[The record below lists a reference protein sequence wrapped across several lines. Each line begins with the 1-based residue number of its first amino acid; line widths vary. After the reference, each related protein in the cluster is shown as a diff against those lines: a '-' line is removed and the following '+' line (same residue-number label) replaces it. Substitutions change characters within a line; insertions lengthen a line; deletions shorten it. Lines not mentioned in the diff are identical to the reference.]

1 MMILDIFRKGKR
13 GKARRNRSGRYV
25 LPRVVGLIGFVCHFF
40 FTRGASPILNSILL
54 FLVELALTCFGLVLL
69 PVVSARPRL
78 RRLVQ
83 WSIHV
88 EMQAHGC
95 PLCLRRLANQN
106 NYVFFCTRSRSFS
119 LSLSISQSLYL
130 SSSLTVISLFA
141 VFFCCMSSLCRETF
155 IVWSVD
161 SSCLRTIILF
171 SICASV
177 FTFQNNCNY
186 KTKKRSVMCDFFW
199 RTILK
204 NNNEP
209 ILISR

>member
-54 FLVELALTCFGLVLL
+54 FLVELALTCFWISFTS
-69 PVVSARPRL
+69 VVSARPRL

-141 VFFCCMSSLCRETF
+141 VFFLLHVEFVSRD
-155 IVWSVD
+155 IYWSVD
-161 SSCLRTIILF
+161 TSCLRTIILF

-186 KTKKRSVMCDFFW
+186 KTKKRFVMCDFFW

>member
-69 PVVSARPRL
+69 PLFQPARGFAGLFNDRYTL
-78 RRLVQ
+78 KCKRTD
-83 WSIHV
+83 
-88 EMQAHGC
+88 A

-155 IVWSVD
+155 IGR
-161 SSCLRTIILF
+161 LIL
-171 SICASV
+171 AV
-177 FTFQNNCNY
+177 Y
-186 KTKKRSVMCDFFW
+186 VR
-199 RTILK
+199 
-204 NNNEP
+204 
-209 ILISR
+209 